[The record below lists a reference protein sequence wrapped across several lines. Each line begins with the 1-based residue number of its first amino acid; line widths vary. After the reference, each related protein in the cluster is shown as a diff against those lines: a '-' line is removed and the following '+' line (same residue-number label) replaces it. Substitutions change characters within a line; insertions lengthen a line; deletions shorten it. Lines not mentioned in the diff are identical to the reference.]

1 MSTEARTTALIQ
13 VVEDDPNLNMA
24 ISETLRSF
32 DFEVES
38 FANGA
43 LALAWLEK
51 NRPDIILCDIM
62 MPEMDGYTLLRHTR
76 ADPQLRTLPFI
87 FLTARAS
94 PADQR
99 MAREIGVE
107 DYLTKPIDSE
117 SLVVAIRNALRRQ
130 QLVREEM
137 QLQMDELR
145 NRIVTVLQHEF
156 RTPLTFVLGYA
167 EYLLEASETGF
178 DRQELQTS
186 IAAILDGGRRLQ
198 KLIESFLLLAE
209 LQSYSLKAEDLRDLN
224 ALDLWKLARQSADTN
239 EHGLQISL
247 AEKNNQLVLN
257 GNTQLLEEAL
267 RRLLDNALRYTR
279 PNSQQIKLS
288 VEWDAPYVGL
298 AVADEGIGMTA
309 EQVEA
314 LAKPF
319 EQPGRE
325 QRTTPG
331 AGLSLALVRHIAK
344 LHGGSLE
351 IKSVEGQGS
360 TFTLWLPLSPAADSA
375 SVQ

>member
-1 MSTEARTTALIQ
+1 METEARITALIQ
-13 VVEDDPNLNMA
+13 VVEDDPNLNIA

-51 NRPDIILCDIM
+51 HRPDVILCDIM

-117 SLVVAIRNALRRQ
+117 SLVAAIRNALRRQ

-145 NRIVTVLQHEF
+145 NRIVAVLQHEF

-167 EYLLEASETGF
+167 EYLLEAIETGF
-178 DRQELQTS
+178 DREELQTS
-186 IAAILDGGRRLQ
+186 VAAILDGGRRLQ
-198 KLIESFLLLAE
+198 RLIESFLLLA
-209 LQSYSLKAEDLRDLN
+209 
-224 ALDLWKLARQSADTN
+224 
-239 EHGLQISL
+239 
-247 AEKNNQLVLN
+247 
-257 GNTQLLEEAL
+257 
-267 RRLLDNALRYTR
+267 
-279 PNSQQIKLS
+279 
-288 VEWDAPYVGL
+288 
-298 AVADEGIGMTA
+298 
-309 EQVEA
+309 
-314 LAKPF
+314 
-319 EQPGRE
+319 
-325 QRTTPG
+325 
-331 AGLSLALVRHIAK
+331 
-344 LHGGSLE
+344 
-351 IKSVEGQGS
+351 
-360 TFTLWLPLSPAADSA
+360 
-375 SVQ
+375 